1 MIKVILTI
9 CYILLAPLIGGLLDG
24 LDRKIS
30 ARMQRRVG
38 PPLLQPFYDVSK
50 LLRKKP
56 TAVANSQ
63 NFLLIS
69 YMVLMI
75 LTGAFF
81 FAGPSRYSFLGTA
94 FT

>member
-1 MIKVILTI
+1 MIRIILTI

-50 LLRKKP
+50 LLTKRE
-56 TAVANSQ
+56 TAVTKSQ
-63 NFLLIS
+63 QT
-69 YMVLMI
+69 LM
-75 LTGAFF
+75 LRRRF
-81 FAGPSRYSFLGTA
+81 PSRSPIQIPGKLPG
-94 FT
+94 